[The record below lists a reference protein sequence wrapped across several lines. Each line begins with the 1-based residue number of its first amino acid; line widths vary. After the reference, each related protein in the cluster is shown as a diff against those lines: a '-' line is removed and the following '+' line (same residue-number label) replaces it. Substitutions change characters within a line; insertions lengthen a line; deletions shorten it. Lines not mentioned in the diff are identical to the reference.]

1 MVSLCHFFGK
11 DLTHFGSL
19 CHLLGPNLKTRP
31 FRELFSHCGTKSLS
45 KSGAC
50 VSLWAQNGPVCGVM
64 SLFCVQICAEFG
76 SLCHFLGPNLGSF
89 ESLCHFFS
97 PKLSRF
103 RELVSL
109 FGSKFWPNSGACV
122 TFWDQI
128 CARFGSL
135 CNFLDPNLGPFRELV
150 PLFGAELDPFQKLVL
165 LFVPEVGPISGACV
179 TFCGQIWAKIGS
191 LCHF

>member
-19 CHLLGPNLKTRP
+19 CHLLGPNLETRP
-31 FRELFSHCGTKSLS
+31 FRELVSHCGTKSLS

-50 VSLWAQNGPVCGVM
+50 VSLWTQNGPVCGVM

-89 ESLCHFFS
+89 
-97 PKLSRF
+97 

-109 FGSKFWPNSGACV
+109 FLPKVEPLSGACV
-122 TFWDQI
+122 TIWVQI
-128 CARFGSL
+128 WAQFGSL
-135 CNFLDPNLGPFRELV
+135 CRFLGPNLCPIWQLV
-150 PLFGAELDPFQKLVL
+150 
-165 LFVPEVGPISGACV
+165 
-179 TFCGQIWAKIGS
+179 
-191 LCHF
+191 